1 MYYHVNI
8 DNQLKEIFK
17 NARLLN
23 YEQNS
28 GENLEDFVDGEIYKK
43 LIASEDG
50 EFFRQKRAFSFIM
63 NTDGISICIG
73 ISIYEN

>member
-28 GENLEDFVDGEIYKK
+28 GENLENFVDGEIYKK
-43 LIASEDG
+43 I
-50 EFFRQKRAFSFIM
+50 
-63 NTDGISICIG
+63 NCI
-73 ISIYEN
+73 